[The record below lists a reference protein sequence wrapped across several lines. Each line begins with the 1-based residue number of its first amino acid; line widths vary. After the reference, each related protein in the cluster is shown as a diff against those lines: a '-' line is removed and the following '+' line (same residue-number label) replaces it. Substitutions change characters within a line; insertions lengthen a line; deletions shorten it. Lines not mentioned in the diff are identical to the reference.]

1 MLFNVW
7 NGARLMFFES
17 HDFYLAIIL
26 LVFAAIVATAFG
38 FSVTARVTD
47 GLSEL
52 SDTLDVVA
60 EGDFSQQVAVRGR
73 DEVAH
78 IAQSFNGMTLQLR
91 EAEQTRREA
100 EQMRRDL
107 VAWVSHDL
115 RTPLTSIR
123 AMIEALHDGVV
134 TNDQTRQRYYRN
146 MRQDIL
152 ALDRLLNDL
161 FELAQLDAG
170 GLKLDLMGHDLTD
183 LLSDTVENF
192 HVLAEQKGITLH
204 GDIDRNLGRVVV
216 DAGKIERVLGNLVG
230 NALRYTPDEGNIF
243 VSAEMANENEVLVKV
258 EDRGKGFSDE
268 DLLRVFEKFYRGE
281 QARTRSA
288 GGAGLGLAIA
298 QGLVEAH
305 GGRIWAENSSE
316 GGAVVSFCL
325 PLTQE
330 IDWE

>member
-1 MLFNVW
+1 MICVP
-7 NGARLMFFES
+7 
-17 HDFYLAIIL
+17 
-26 LVFAAIVATAFG
+26 
-38 FSVTARVTD
+38 
-47 GLSEL
+47 
-52 SDTLDVVA
+52 
-60 EGDFSQQVAVRGR
+60 
-73 DEVAH
+73 
-78 IAQSFNGMTLQLR
+78 
-91 EAEQTRREA
+91 
-100 EQMRRDL
+100 
-107 VAWVSHDL
+107 
-115 RTPLTSIR
+115 PLTSIR

-170 GLKLDLMGHDLTD
+170 GLKLDLMGHDLAD

-192 HVLAEQKGITLH
+192 HLLAEQKGITLH
-204 GDIDRNLGRVVV
+204 GDIDQNLGRVVV
-216 DAGKIERVLGNLVG
+216 DAGKIERVLGNLVS
-230 NALRYTPDEGNIF
+230 NALRYTPDDGAIF

-258 EDRGKGFSDE
+258 EDRGKGFSEE

-305 GGRIWAENSSE
+305 GGRIWAENSPK

-330 IDWE
+330 VDWK